1 MASTR
6 NINTKN
12 DYALEK
18 RMNKNILDQ
27 RLFVNYGENPSPAHY
42 DIGMTPSQMFAGHLS
57 SNYVDVES
65 TLRGIRSTNLEGP
78 SFNATPNYKKLETR
92 ALFER
97 TPMIMPDHLI
107 HYNNERPNYL
117 S

>member
-6 NINTKN
+6 NINTKE
-12 DYALEK
+12 DYTLEQ
-18 RMNKNILDQ
+18 RMNKHILDQ
-27 RLFVNYGENPSPAHY
+27 RLFLNYGENPSPAHF

-57 SNYVDVES
+57 SNYIDVES
-65 TLRGIRSTNLEGP
+65 TLRGIRSTNLEGS
-78 SFNATPNYKKLETR
+78 SFNETPKYKKLETNQF
-92 ALFER
+92 FER
-97 TPMIMPDHLI
+97 TPMIMPDNLI